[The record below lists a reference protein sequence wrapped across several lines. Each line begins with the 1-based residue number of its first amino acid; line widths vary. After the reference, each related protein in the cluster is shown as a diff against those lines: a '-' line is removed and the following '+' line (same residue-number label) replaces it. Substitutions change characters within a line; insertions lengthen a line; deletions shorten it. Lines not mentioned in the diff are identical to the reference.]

1 MLNEPESQR
10 QAQAREQME
19 PSERMRPIPL
29 VVIVVTLI
37 VVLSGIAY
45 ILLSEPFG
53 RPELG
58 DRRTLA
64 DLAAPLAGSGAG
76 TVANGKQ
83 IFTANCVAC
92 HQATG
97 KGLPGV
103 FPPLDGA
110 EWVLEDERVVANIL
124 LHGIDGEITVMGN
137 VFKGTMPS
145 FQQLSDAE
153 LAAVAS
159 YIRSEW
165 SNKAAAIKP
174 ELVEAER
181 KASKRTT
188 PFEGGAG
195 LKTLTAKAP

>member
-1 MLNEPESQR
+1 MLNEPESPR

-19 PSERMRPIPL
+19 PSERTRSVPL

-58 DRRTLA
+58 DRRTPA
-64 DLAAPLAGSGAG
+64 DLAAPVAGSSAG
-76 TVANGKQ
+76 TVVSGKQ
-83 IFTANCVAC
+83 VFTANCMAC
-92 HQATG
+92 HLATG

-103 FPPLDGA
+103 FPPLDGS
-110 EWVLEDERVVANIL
+110 EWVLGDERVVANIL

-137 VFKGTMPS
+137 VFKGAMPS
-145 FQQLSDAE
+145 FRQLSDAE

-159 YIRSEW
+159 YVRSEW
-165 SNKAAAIKP
+165 SNRAAAIKP

-181 KASKRTT
+181 KVSKRTT

-195 LKTLTAKAP
+195 LKALTAP